1 MLLSVSVMNSGVKL
15 FNWLAVPNY
24 LNYIT
29 QGSIIKYQKHS
40 TWNDKYMSIHI
51 FTTKQRPS
59 IECAFLI
66 LNLHKKL
73 ILQYKADSITSACSM
88 PKEAIFSVQLTDSLK
103 QVHEF
108 LIL

>member
-51 FTTKQRPS
+51 FTTKLNRMCNFH
-59 IECAFLI
+59 IEFT
-66 LNLHKKL
+66 
-73 ILQYKADSITSACSM
+73 QKANFTIQSRFNYISLFNAKGSN
-88 PKEAIFSVQLTDSLK
+88 IFCPAN
-103 QVHEF
+103 
-108 LIL
+108 